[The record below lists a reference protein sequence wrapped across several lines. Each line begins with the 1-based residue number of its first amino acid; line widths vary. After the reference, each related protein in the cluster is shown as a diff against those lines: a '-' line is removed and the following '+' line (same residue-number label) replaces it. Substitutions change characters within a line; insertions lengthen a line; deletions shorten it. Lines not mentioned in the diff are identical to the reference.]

1 MDRVFC
7 IVLFGI
13 VAFAIISCGGGD
25 AVPGGSG
32 LIEATEI
39 VISAEAAGRMEK
51 LFFDEGDHINS
62 GDAIALIDTTTLS
75 LRSAQARACRHAAET
90 QKHSARLQVEKTTL
104 DISLA
109 EKEYNRIGRLLKTGS
124 ANQQQFDQAENRF
137 QQAKLAKKAA
147 ETGLRAAEADL
158 ERIDAEIA
166 LLEKQLADCHPTV
179 PSGGTVVTTY
189 VESGELVS
197 VGKPLI
203 KIARLDTVWVKVYL
217 PPEDLTRIRLG
228 DKAEV
233 DPEDGRDRPL
243 SGRIGWISSEAEFT
257 PKNVQTREARADLV
271 YAVKIIIPNPDETL
285 KIGMPVSVGIP

>member
-1 MDRVFC
+1 MNRVFC
-7 IVLFGI
+7 AVLFGI

-39 VISAEAAGRMEK
+39 VISAETTGRLEK
-51 LFFDEGDHINS
+51 LFFDEGDRINS
-62 GDAIALIDTTTLS
+62 GDTIALIDTTTLS

-90 QKHSARLQVEKTTL
+90 QKLSARLQVEKTTL

-109 EKEYNRIGRLLKTGS
+109 EKEYNRISRLLKTGS
-124 ANQQQFDQAENRF
+124 ANQQQFDQTENRF
-137 QQAKLAKKAA
+137 GQAKLAKKAA
-147 ETGLRAAEADL
+147 EAGLWAAEADL

-166 LLEKQLADCHPTV
+166 LLEKQLADCRPAA
-179 PSGGTVVTTY
+179 PSGGTVATTY
-189 VESGELVS
+189 IESGELVG

-203 KIARLDTVWVKVYL
+203 KIARLDTVWVKIYL
-217 PPEDLTRIRLG
+217 PPEDLTRIKLG

-233 DPEDGRDRPL
+233 DPEDGRDRPM
-243 SGRIGWISSEAEFT
+243 SGHISWISSEAEFT

-285 KIGMPVSVGIP
+285 KIGMPVSVRIP